1 MWHRSSLARHGAA
14 LGSIAALLCCSGGT
28 AKADETRAGSIRWD
42 LVVGGSAF
50 FVASYGGIAL
60 FGGLAQQC
68 AATADFGGPFA
79 TEPVCERGAYP
90 RMFIPFAGPFTYLG
104 EIHSRPLGLLFVADG
119 TLQVAGV
126 AVAIAGLVWRKP
138 PATEA
143 LRWTPFVGHRTV
155 GLAGTF

>member
-1 MWHRSSLARHGAA
+1 MRKSFAA
-14 LGSIAALLCCSGGT
+14 LALMLTWGSSAT
-28 AKADETRAGSIRWD
+28 AQERDPAEAPSNKGSIRWD

-68 AATADFGGPFA
+68 AATANFGA

-143 LRWTPFVGHRTV
+143 LRWTPFVGHRSV

>member
-1 MWHRSSLARHGAA
+1 MWHRSSLARRGAA

-28 AKADETRAGSIRWD
+28 AKAEETRAGSIRWD

-50 FVASYGGIAL
+50 FVGSYGAAEL
-60 FGGLAQQC
+60 RGGLAKEC
-68 AATADFGGPFA
+68 SGPNIGGHFA
-79 TEPVCERGAYP
+79 TEEVCRRAIYP
-90 RMFIPFAGPFTYLG
+90 RLLIPLAGPFTYLG
-104 EIHSRPLGLLFVADG
+104 QVESRPLGLLLVADG

-138 PATEA
+138 PSTEA